1 MSTPV
6 PSTPVQPAPAA
17 TLLLVRAA
25 AAGPEVLM
33 VRRHDASSF
42 AAGALVFPGGAVQAE
57 DALEGVRARCR
68 GLDGWDPALAAAAVA
83 AIRESFEECGVLLAR
98 RAGTGASIAGAEHG
112 ALVERYQ
119 VRVAHDAS
127 AWLEMLRAEDLELA
141 CDQLVRFAHWITPA
155 TRPKRFD
162 TQFFV
167 AAAPRDQAAV
177 HDRREAV
184 DAIWLRPADVI
195 AGADDGRYRL
205 VFATRMNLLKLA
217 ASATVDAALAAARA
231 SRIVTVTP
239 RQEQRDGGSFLCIPL
254 EAGYGV
260 DAVPADNIPRA

>member
-1 MSTPV
+1 MAA
-6 PSTPVQPAPAA
+6 PVQPAPVQPSPAA
-17 TLLLVRAA
+17 TLLLLRDTGG
-25 AAGPEVLM
+25 GPEVLM

-57 DALEGVRARCR
+57 DALDAVRARCR

-98 RAGTGASIAGAEHG
+98 RVGSGAPIAGAEH
-112 ALVERYQ
+112 AAMVERYQ
-119 VRVAHDAS
+119 VPVAHDTA
-127 AWLEMLRAEDLELA
+127 AWLDMLRDEDLELA
-141 CDQLVRFAHWITPA
+141 CDELVRFAHWITPA
-155 TRPKRFD
+155 SRPKRFD

-167 AAAPRDQAAV
+167 ALAPPDQVAV

-184 DAIWLRPADVI
+184 DAVWLRPADVI
-195 AGADDGRYRL
+195 AGGDDGRYRL
-205 VFATRMNLLKLA
+205 VFATRMNLLRVG
-217 ASATVDAALAAARA
+217 ASATVADAVAAARVA
-231 SRIVTVTP
+231 RIIPVTP
-239 RQEQRDGGSFLCIPL
+239 RQEERPNGRFLCIPL